1 MVLLEPVHSSV
12 NVTKDILVNIVTL
25 VHLDTLEIHI
35 KLEDHVMHANAMVVS
50 IQLIQMHVML
60 QLENV

>member
-35 KLEDHVMHANAMVVS
+35 KLEDHAMHANAMVVS
-50 IQLIQMHVML
+50 IQLIQMHAML

>member
-12 NVTKDILVNIVTL
+12 NVTKDILVNIVIL

-35 KLEDHVMHANAMVVS
+35 KLEDHAMHANAMVVS

>member
-25 VHLDTLEIHI
+25 VHLDTLEIPI
-35 KLEDHVMHANAMVVS
+35 KLEDRAMHANAMVVS

>member
-12 NVTKDILVNIVTL
+12 NVTKDILVNIVIL

-35 KLEDHVMHANAMVVS
+35 KLEGHAMHANVTVVS
-50 IQLIQMHVML
+50 IQLTQMHVML
-60 QLENV
+60 PLENV

>member
-35 KLEDHVMHANAMVVS
+35 KLEDHAMHANAMVVS